1 MPRFEKEQVAATI
14 QYIVHLLSTGG
25 LEQTLRNGKPSRCA
39 LEDLHAVLAEHG
51 QRITFPRKAPK
62 TYLTRGEGASAEL
75 HADIRLCVDE
85 APSDLVLR
93 CTLFAEQHAGY
104 YTYRIEDLLAP

>member
-1 MPRFEKEQVAATI
+1 MPRFDKEQVAATI
-14 QYIVHLLSTGG
+14 QYIVHLLSTAGF
-25 LEQTLRNGKPSRCA
+25 EQALRRGKPSRCV
-39 LEDLHAVLAEHG
+39 LEDLYAVLAEHG
-51 QRITFPRKAPK
+51 QRITLPNKAPK
-62 TYLTRGEGASAEL
+62 AYLTLGEGEPAEL

-104 YTYRIEDLLAP
+104 YTYRLEDLLAP